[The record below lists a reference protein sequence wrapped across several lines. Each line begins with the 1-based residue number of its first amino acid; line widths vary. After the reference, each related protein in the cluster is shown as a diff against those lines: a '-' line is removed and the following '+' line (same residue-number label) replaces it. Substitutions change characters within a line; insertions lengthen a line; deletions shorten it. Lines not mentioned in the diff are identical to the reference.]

1 MDAAE
6 IIEAL
11 GGKHIIARAFGVTRT
26 APYNWVHDGIPAH
39 LWPDFV
45 ELARKRG
52 IKNVTFDVLRA
63 TSRRGTNRERA
74 VTASADNTHA
84 RKSDKKIRTACN
96 RVAAE

>member
-11 GGKHIIARAFGVTRT
+11 GGKHVIARAFGVTRT

-45 ELARKRG
+45 ALAAATG
-52 IKNVTFDVLRA
+52 VTGVTFDVLRA
-63 TSRRGTNRERA
+63 TGRRGTNRERA
-74 VTASADNTHA
+74 VKAFPDNRPA
-84 RKSDKKIRTACN
+84 RKSDKQIRTLSN